1 MVLNPHIEIAMK
13 KNCWTSILLIVF
25 AFSLL
30 LFALPAV
37 AQESTLQVKCIDSSG
52 APAAG
57 VKVFAVNM
65 KNPQKPK
72 DKKSDAQ
79 GVAEFTKL
87 EDGAYRVIGRKDGLV
102 PALYEFAVLKGS
114 SKTVTLKFEAG
125 ADKKLYF
132 EDPAEEQKAAALL
145 KQGLDAAQ
153 QKKFPEA
160 EKSINDALA
169 IKPSM
174 AEGLYYLGQVFL
186 QQEKYDQA
194 LEVMD
199 RAAEAANAWIA
210 AGAQGPYPQIVQS
223 AQQTR
228 KKLPAIKGENA
239 LKQKNYDA
247 AAKAFNEAIQSDPN
261 DPEFR
266 ANLAIALANATKYDE
281 ALAAIDQAI
290 KLKSTET
297 AYAEIRKT
305 IAAKKENAVIDKAQS
320 VLNEGNALLQNGDA
334 AGALKKFEEAK
345 GMIATDRQ
353 SPIWRQIGRAQAKL
367 NQPEALESFKKA
379 IELAPKDKVTEYK
392 NSLAQYYLDS
402 KQYDLAVDTVLE
414 AGDGGEGQEKTL
426 LSMAKTRKDKEPK
439 LAIAAL
445 ERVLKLSPDN
455 LDTTFDLAQLYY
467 SEGKENDKRTK
478 ELLAKYSEK
487 GQDAG
492 KLDSVKGM
500 LVIINR
506 RTK

>member
-1 MVLNPHIEIAMK
+1 
-13 KNCWTSILLIVF
+13 
-25 AFSLL
+25 
-30 LFALPAV
+30 
-37 AQESTLQVKCIDSSG
+37 
-52 APAAG
+52 
-57 VKVFAVNM
+57 M

-87 EDGAYRVIGRKDGLV
+87 EDGAYRVYGRKDGSV

-114 SKTVTLKFEAG
+114 PKTVTLKFEAG
-125 ADKKLYF
+125 ADKKLWF
-132 EDPAEEQKAAALL
+132 EDPAEEQKAGVLL
-145 KQGLDAAQ
+145 QQGLDAAQ

-160 EKSINDALA
+160 EKGINDALA
-169 IKPSM
+169 VKPSM
-174 AEGLYYLGQVFL
+174 AEGLYYLGQVYL

-194 LEVMD
+194 LEAMD
-199 RAAEAANAWIA
+199 RAADAASVWMA
-210 AGAQGPYPQIVQS
+210 AGFQGPYQQIVQN
-223 AQQTR
+223 AQMTR

-239 LKQKNYDA
+239 LKQKNYEA

-261 DPEFR
+261 EPEYH
-266 ANLAIALANATKYDE
+266 ANLAIALANAQKYDE

-305 IAAKKENAVIDKAQS
+305 IAAKKENAVIDKAQN
-320 VLNEGNALLQNGDA
+320 VLNEGNTLLQNEDA

-345 GMIATDRQ
+345 SMVSADRQ

-367 NQPEALESFKKA
+367 DQPEAVASFKKA
-379 IELAPKDKVTEYK
+379 IELAPKDKVTEYR

-402 KQYDLAVDTVLE
+402 KQYDLAIDTVVE
-414 AGDGGEGQEKTL
+414 SGAGEGQEKTL
-426 LSMAKTRKDKEPK
+426 LNLAKTRKDKEPK

-445 ERVLKLSPDN
+445 ERVLKLNPDN
-455 LDTTFDLAQLYY
+455 FDATFDLAQLYY

-478 ELLAKYSEK
+478 ELLTRYTEK

-492 KLDSVKGM
+492 KLESVKGM
-500 LVIINR
+500 LVIIDR